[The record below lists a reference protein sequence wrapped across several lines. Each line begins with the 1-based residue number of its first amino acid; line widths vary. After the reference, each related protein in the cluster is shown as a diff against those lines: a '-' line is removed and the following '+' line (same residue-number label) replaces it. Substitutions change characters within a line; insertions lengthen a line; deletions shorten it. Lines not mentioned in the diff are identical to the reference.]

1 MHSSSSSS
9 LGSLRRSNAVALA
22 HSSTR
27 LAQIQEES
35 KYSKS
40 HHQQGR
46 RILLISLLMCLAFI
60 GLYHIVVTAV
70 RLSLSIALKKETSYT
85 NQKLM
90 AATTD
95 DVYRFPPASLRRT
108 KPDDYY
114 FQAQHAHQDYHHQ
127 QLPHQPHQQQPHL
140 SRQERIDQAIQ
151 NLKEYQADKDARDA
165 DFQQEIKAQIQHDLE
180 QQQKQHEGALGK
192 V

>member
-9 LGSLRRSNAVALA
+9 VGSLRRSNAVGLS

-35 KYSKS
+35 KYSKA

-70 RLSLSIALKKETSYT
+70 RLSLSLALKKETSYV
-85 NQKLM
+85 NQQFM
-90 AATTD
+90 ASTTD
-95 DVYRFPPASLRRT
+95 DVYRIPPASLRRT

-114 FQAQHAHQDYHHQ
+114 FQAQHAHQDYQNQ
-127 QLPHQPHQQQPHL
+127 QLPHQPHQQQQQPHL

-165 DFQQEIKAQIQHDLE
+165 DFQQEVKAQIEHDL
-180 QQQKQHEGALGK
+180 QQQHEGALGK